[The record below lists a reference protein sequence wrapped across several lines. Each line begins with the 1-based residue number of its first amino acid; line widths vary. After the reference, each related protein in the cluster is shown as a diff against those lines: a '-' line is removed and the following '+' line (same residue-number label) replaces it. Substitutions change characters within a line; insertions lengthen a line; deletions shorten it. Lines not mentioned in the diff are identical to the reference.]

1 MKKFNY
7 VYITTNIVNEKQY
20 VGDHSTN
27 DLNDTYLGS
36 GRPHFLNAI
45 EKYGK
50 ENFKR
55 KILEYFDT
63 KEEAFDAQEKYINKY
78 NTLAPYGY
86 NISPTGG
93 HGVSGCFSEETL
105 KKLSESNKGK
115 NKGKSA
121 WNKGIPLTKEIKK
134 KISDAQQGEK
144 HWNWNKTL
152 SEETKQKLSEAK
164 KGKKLSEEH
173 KKHLSEVMK
182 GHKHTNEAKRKIGE
196 ASKGRKHSEET
207 KLKISK
213 VSKGRKHSEETKLL
227 ISKKCKG
234 RIPWNKGLKLNTN

>member
-93 HGVSGCFSEETL
+93 HGVSGCFSKETL

-152 SEETKQKLSEAK
+152 SEETKQKMRKPKSNTKNMFGNKNGL
-164 KGKKLSEEH
+164 GY
-173 KKHLSEVMK
+173 
-182 GHKHTNEAKRKIGE
+182 KHTDEAKRKISE
-196 ASKGRKHSEET
+196 ALKGRKGDKNPNFGKPPVNKGVPMSEET
-207 KLKISK
+207 KEKLSKSLKGK
-213 VSKGRKHSEETKLL
+213 
-227 ISKKCKG
+227 
-234 RIPWNKGLKLNTN
+234 IPWNKGNKNNYRGKLLK